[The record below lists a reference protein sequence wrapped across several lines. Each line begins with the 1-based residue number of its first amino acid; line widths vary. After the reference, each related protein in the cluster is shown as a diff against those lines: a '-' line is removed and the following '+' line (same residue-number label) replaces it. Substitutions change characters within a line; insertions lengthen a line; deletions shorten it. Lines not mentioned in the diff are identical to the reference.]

1 MLKTLY
7 QQIKQYRTAA
17 LLTPGFTALEVLM
30 DVLIPYVTA
39 SLIDKGIN
47 AGDMENVYFYGAI
60 MMGMAL
66 LSLVFGIL
74 GGRCSAYASTGF
86 AANLRAAMYRNIQRM
101 AFSDIDKYATSG
113 LITRMTTDV
122 NALQSAFQQIM
133 GISVRAPFKLLL
145 SILMCLVIDARL
157 SLIFL
162 IALVILS
169 FSLYHIISRV
179 ARLFQQ
185 VFVKYDDLNQSVQE
199 NITGIRL
206 VKAFVREDYENAKFA
221 KAAENLYK
229 LYVKAESLMAWNH
242 PIMNMVVYGCIIALS
257 WMGAHYIVEGT
268 LTTGELT
275 SLFTYVMSIL
285 MSLMMLSM
293 VFVMLTQSAASA
305 KRVAEII
312 EEEPDIVNPANGIT
326 TIPDGSIEFRQV
338 RFDYKS
344 KVEGRRSKVEGQR
357 PKDEG
362 RSSLL
367 VPPSSHHSSLLAPP
381 SSQSP
386 LSEGEGSG
394 VRLPHKRSA
403 LYNITFSIKSG
414 ETIGVIGG
422 TGSGK
427 STLVN
432 LISRL
437 YDPRE
442 GEVCVGGHN
451 VKDYDLTAL
460 RHAVSVVLQ
469 QNILFS
475 GTVLD
480 NLRWGN
486 PDATLEE
493 CRYAC
498 QMAQADEFVSQM
510 PEGYD
515 TQIEQGGTNVSG
527 GQKQRLCI
535 ARALLKHPKILV
547 LDDST
552 SACDTATDAK
562 IREAIH
568 HQLPEMTKIIIAQRI
583 LSVRDCDRILVLD
596 NGVVTGFDTHD
607 NLLKT
612 NTLYQEINAI
622 QHEDGGDFDD
632 KSLTPDPSL
641 SERGGT
647 RKEER
652 GARNEERLRVGERS
666 SGMGGATFDLR
677 PLK

>member
-17 LLTPGFTALEVLM
+17 LLTPAFTALEVLM

-47 AGDMENVYFYGAI
+47 AGEMENVYFYGAI
-60 MMGMAL
+60 MLGMAF
-66 LSLVFGIL
+66 LSLAFGII
-74 GGRCSAYASTGF
+74 GGRFSAYASTGF
-86 AANLRAAMYRNIQRM
+86 AANLRLAMYQNIQRF

-122 NALQSAFQQIM
+122 NSLQSAFQQIL
-133 GISVRAPFKLLL
+133 GISVRAPFKLVL

-162 IALVILS
+162 VALIILS

-185 VFVKYDDLNQSVQE
+185 VFVKYDELNQSVQE
-199 NITGIRL
+199 NVTGIRL
-206 VKAFVREDYENAKFA
+206 VKAFVREDYENEKFA
-221 KAAENLYK
+221 RAAENLYK
-229 LYVKAESLMAWNH
+229 LYVKAEGLMAWNH

-257 WMGAHYIVEGT
+257 WMGAHYIVDGT

-275 SLFTYVMSIL
+275 SLFTYIMSIL

-312 EEEPDIVNPANGIT
+312 KEEPDIVNPEHPVFEIA
-326 TIPDGSIEFRQV
+326 DGSLEFRNV
-338 RFDYKS
+338 RFDYVTNKDRKS
-344 KVEGRRSKVEGQR
+344 KVEG
-357 PKDEG
+357 
-362 RSSLL
+362 
-367 VPPSSHHSSLLAPP
+367 
-381 SSQSP
+381 
-386 LSEGEGSG
+386 
-394 VRLPHKRSA
+394 HKRSA
-403 LYNITFSIKSG
+403 LFNINLNIQSG

-427 STLVN
+427 STLIS

-437 YDPRE
+437 YDPTQ
-442 GEVCVGGHN
+442 GEVFVGGHN

-475 GTVLD
+475 GSVLD

-493 CRYAC
+493 CRKAC
-498 QMAQADEFVSQM
+498 QMAQADDFVSAM

-515 TQIEQGGTNVSG
+515 THIEQGGTNVSG

-535 ARALLKHPKILV
+535 ARSLLKHPKILI

-562 IREAIH
+562 IREAFH
-568 HQLPEMTKIIIAQRI
+568 TQLPDMTKVIIAQRI
-583 LSVRDCDRILVLD
+583 LSVKDCDRILVMD
-596 NGVVTGFDTHD
+596 NGVVTGFDTHE
-607 NLLKT
+607 NLLKN

-622 QHEDGGDFDD
+622 QNENVGDFDEV
-632 KSLTPDPSL
+632 K
-641 SERGGT
+641 
-647 RKEER
+647 
-652 GARNEERLRVGERS
+652 
-666 SGMGGATFDLR
+666 GGAA
-677 PLK
+677 

>member
-1 MLKTLY
+1 VIKTLY
-7 QQIKQYRTAA
+7 QQIRQYRTAS
-17 LLTPGFTALEVLM
+17 LLTSAFTALEVLM

-113 LITRMTTDV
+113 LVTRMTTDV

-326 TIPDGSIEFRQV
+326 TVPDGSIEFRGV
-338 RFDYKS
+338 RFDYRS
-344 KVEGRRSKVEGQR
+344 KDEGQRSKV
-357 PKDEG
+357 
-362 RSSLL
+362 
-367 VPPSSHHSSLLAPP
+367 
-381 SSQSP
+381 SP
-386 LSEGEGSG
+386 L
-394 VRLPHKRSA
+394 LPHKRSA
-403 LYNITFSIKSG
+403 LYNITFSVKSG

-632 KSLTPDPSL
+632 KSLTPDPSP
-641 SERGGT
+641 SERGIE
-647 RKEER
+647 RREER
-652 GARNEERLRVGERS
+652 PL
-666 SGMGGATFDLR
+666 TFDL
-677 PLK
+677 